1 MSKNPSSRSLLFFTF
16 FIIAAVIA
24 HSCSAWAYMLDEAKE
39 YRIRA
44 DKFQSEG
51 KLDEAITYYEKAVG
65 LDRRYLPVYNSLAIC
80 YERKGFLSRAESSYL
95 KALEI
100 NYKYAP
106 AHYNLALFYEKYGDI
121 EKAIFHW
128 KQRMR
133 LGHPADVASIRSR
146 AKLAKYAPDVLE
158 EEDAQELDRK
168 IRQQKEQSAVDK
180 ITGRNKYI
188 TREEKIQDYYLK
200 GMRSYEEGD
209 FRHAQE
215 HFQKMIDVVP
225 VSN

>member
-1 MSKNPSSRSLLFFTF
+1 MTGVQTC
-16 FIIAAVIA
+16 A
-24 HSCSAWAYMLDEAKE
+24 
-39 YRIRA
+39 
-44 DKFQSEG
+44 
-51 KLDEAITYYEKAVG
+51 
-65 LDRRYLPVYNSLAIC
+65 LPIYSLAIC

-128 KQRMR
+128 RQRMR
-133 LGHPADVASIRSR
+133 LGHPADAASIRSR
-146 AKLAKYAPDVLE
+146 AKLKKYAPDVIE
-158 EEDAQELDRK
+158 EEDAQELARK
-168 IRQQKEQSAVDK
+168 IRQQKEQSAVDR

-200 GMRSYEEGD
+200 GMQSYEEGD